1 MATDELLERIGRV
14 ALDLEEGRRPSHTA
28 DQIHIALDEL
38 HHALTLSPRDD
49 RRQAILARVSSLLE
63 SLD

>member
-1 MATDELLERIGRV
+1 MLKFFMKTMRNAGARKRWGKEI
-14 ALDLEEGRRPSHTA
+14 SY
-28 DQIHIALDEL
+28 EL

-63 SLD
+63 GLD